1 MKTLPTQTPLAAILR
16 GLPPEHA
23 SAIGAALFNAGFRII
38 EVPLNRPGALEAIET
53 LARELPAEAIVGGGT
68 VLSTDDVDAVC
79 RAGGQLVV
87 SPNCDTTVI
96 RHALRADVLS
106 LPGVATPTEA
116 FAAIGAGARTL
127 KVFPAEVI
135 GPKGLAALVSVLPA
149 NVALWPVGGIDPPTM
164 GEWVAAG
171 ARGFGLGGSLY
182 KPGDG
187 ADTVGA
193 RARSCVAAW
202 RAATPTQGRAPS

>member
-1 MKTLPTQTPLAAILR
+1 MNTLPTQTPLAAILR

-23 SAIGAALFNAGFRII
+23 GAIGAALFEAGFRII
-38 EVPLNRPGALEAIET
+38 EVPLNRPGALSAIQT

-79 RAGGQLVV
+79 RAGGRLVV

-96 RHALRADVLS
+96 RHALRAGVLS

-116 FAAIGAGARTL
+116 FTAVGAGARTL
-127 KVFPAEVI
+127 KIFPAEVV
-135 GPKGLAALVSVLPA
+135 GPKGLAALVSVLPP
-149 NVALWPVGGIDPPTM
+149 NVALWPVGGIAPATM
-164 GEWVAAG
+164 AEWVAAG

-182 KPGDG
+182 RPGDG
-187 ADTVGA
+187 ADTVAA

-202 RAATPTQGRAPS
+202 RAATPRQGRNAP

>member
-1 MKTLPTQTPLAAILR
+1 MNTLTTQPPLAAILR
-16 GLPPEHA
+16 GLPPHQA
-23 SAIGAALFNAGFRII
+23 SAIGAALYDAGFRII

-68 VLSTDDVDAVC
+68 VLSMADVDAVC
-79 RAGGQLVV
+79 RAGGRLVV
-87 SPNCDTTVI
+87 SPNCDTAVI
-96 RHALRADVLS
+96 RHALRAGVFT

-116 FAAIGAGARTL
+116 FAAVAAGARTL
-127 KVFPAEVI
+127 KIFPAEVV
-135 GPKGLAALVSVLPA
+135 GPKGLAAFVSVLPPH
-149 NVALWPVGGIDPPTM
+149 VALWPVGGIGAPSM
-164 GEWVAAG
+164 AEWVAAG

-187 ADTVGA
+187 PDTVAA

-202 RAATPTQGRAPS
+202 RAAGRAA

>member
-1 MKTLPTQTPLAAILR
+1 MKTLPTHIPLAAILR

-23 SAIGAALFNAGFRII
+23 RAIGAALFDAGFRII

-68 VLSTDDVDAVC
+68 VLSTSDVDAVC

-96 RHALRADVLS
+96 RHASRADVLS

-116 FAAIGAGARTL
+116 FAAVAAGARTL
-127 KVFPAEVI
+127 KIFPAEVV

-149 NVALWPVGGIDPPTM
+149 NVALWPVGGISAPTFA
-164 GEWVAAG
+164 EWVAAG

-187 ADTVGA
+187 ADTVAA

-202 RAATPTQGRAPS
+202 RAATPQQERTRP